1 MVETKTTR
9 YASYKVMDQTKI
21 HDEFCE
27 WAKTARVNETKTTL
41 VKCRRVEIDL
51 DDSMSGEEVDQKLH
65 ERLHAEPFDGEE
77 ATLRL
82 SMTKTSLRFI
92 ARVEHEHITNDS
104 GVRIPVG
111 YSVSMYPEEVGETMW
126 FVLAAMFNDPRTFG

>member
-1 MVETKTTR
+1 MVETKTTK
-9 YASYKVMDQTKI
+9 YESYKVMDQTKI

-27 WAKTARVNETKTTL
+27 WAKTATNNETKMTQ
-41 VKCRRVEIDL
+41 VKCRRVVIEL

-82 SMTKTSLRFI
+82 SMTKGPVRFV
-92 ARVEHEHITNDS
+92 ARVEHITDS
-104 GVRIPVG
+104 DVRIPVG
-111 YSVSMYPEEVGETMW
+111 YQVSMYPEEVGETMW

>member
-1 MVETKTTR
+1 MVETKTTK
-9 YASYKVMDQTKI
+9 YGSYMVVEQVKI

-27 WAKTARVNETKTTL
+27 WAKTAKNHETKVTW
-41 VKCRRVEIDL
+41 VKCRRVVIEL
-51 DDSMSGEEVDQKLH
+51 DDSMSGDEVDQKLH

-77 ATLRL
+77 VTLRL
-82 SMTKTSLRFI
+82 SMTKTPLRLI
-92 ARVEHEHITNDS
+92 ANVEHITDDV
-104 GVRIPVG
+104 GVKIPVG

>member
-1 MVETKTTR
+1 MVETKTTK
-9 YASYKVMDQTKI
+9 YGSYMVVDQTKI

-27 WAKTARVNETKTTL
+27 WAETATNNETKIIQ
-41 VKCRRVEIDL
+41 VKCRHIFMDL
-51 DDSMSGEEVDQKLH
+51 DDSMSEDEVDQKLH

-82 SMTKTSLRFI
+82 SMTKGPVRFV
-92 ARVEHEHITNDS
+92 ARVEHINDS
-104 GVRIPVG
+104 DVRISVG

-126 FVLAAMFNDPRTFG
+126 FVLSAMLDDPRTFG

>member
-27 WAKTARVNETKTTL
+27 WAKTARVHETKTTL

-51 DDSMSGEEVDQKLH
+51 DDSMSGDEVDQELH

-82 SMTKTSLRFI
+82 SMTKKPLRFI
-92 ARVEHEHITNDS
+92 ANVEYITDS
-104 GVRIPVG
+104 DVRIPVG
-111 YSVSMYPEEVGETMW
+111 YSVSMYPEEVSEIMW
-126 FVLAAMFNDPRTFG
+126 FVLGTMLDDPRTFG

>member
-27 WAKTARVNETKTTL
+27 WAKTANNLETKMTQ

-51 DDSMSGEEVDQKLH
+51 DDSMSGDEVDQKLH

-82 SMTKTSLRFI
+82 SMTKGPVRFV
-92 ARVEHEHITNDS
+92 ARVEHITDS
-104 GVRIPVG
+104 DVRIPVG

>member
-1 MVETKTTR
+1 MMETKTTR

-27 WAKTARVNETKTTL
+27 WAKTANNLETKMTQ

-51 DDSMSGEEVDQKLH
+51 DDSMSGDEVDQKLH

-82 SMTKTSLRFI
+82 SMTKGPVRFV
-92 ARVEHEHITNDS
+92 ARVEHINDS
-104 GVRIPVG
+104 DVRIPVG
-111 YSVSMYPEEVGETMW
+111 YSVSMYPEEVSETMW

>member
-1 MVETKTTR
+1 MVEKTTK
-9 YASYKVMDQTKI
+9 YASYAVMDQTKI

-27 WAKTARVNETKTTL
+27 WAKTAKNHETKVTW
-41 VKCRRVEIDL
+41 VKCRRVVIEL
-51 DDSMSGEEVDQKLH
+51 DDSMSSEEVDQKLH

-77 ATLRL
+77 VILRL
-82 SMTKTSLRFI
+82 IMTKKPVRFI
-92 ARVEHEHITNDS
+92 ANVEYITDDSNVRV
-104 GVRIPVG
+104 PVG

>member
-27 WAKTARVNETKTTL
+27 WAKTARVHETKTTL

-77 ATLRL
+77 VTLRL
-82 SMTKTSLRFI
+82 SMTKTPLRLI
-92 ARVEHEHITNDS
+92 ANVEHITDDV
-104 GVRIPVG
+104 GVKIPVG

>member
-27 WAKTARVNETKTTL
+27 WAKTARIFETKTTL

-51 DDSMSGEEVDQKLH
+51 DDSMSSEEVDQKLLDVVVQH
-65 ERLHAEPFDGEE
+65 ILVGVCVQRVGVEE
-77 ATLRL
+77 VQLQLDLADALCLILIRL
-82 SMTKTSLRFI
+82 SKCGIEQLIPAGNQFGRRI
-92 ARVEHEHITNDS
+92 AAVVEQI
-104 GVRIPVG
+104 R
-111 YSVSMYPEEVGETMW
+111 
-126 FVLAAMFNDPRTFG
+126 